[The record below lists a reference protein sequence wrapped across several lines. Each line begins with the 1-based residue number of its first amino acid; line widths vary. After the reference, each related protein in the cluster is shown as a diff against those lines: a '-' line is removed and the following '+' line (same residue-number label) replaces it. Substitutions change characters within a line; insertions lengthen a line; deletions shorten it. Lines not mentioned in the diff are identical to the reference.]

1 MPVRSGLPSAVRG
14 AGAARFTL
22 PSALRGRPGVL
33 VVSHCAPADVADN
46 TNPTA
51 RQIAFIRPQLSRTPE
66 RPSIPPLFYAPGRPL
81 TGGSS
86 SGPSRTALYTNP
98 ASAAPM
104 IG

>member
-66 RPSIPPLFYAPGRPL
+66 RPSIPPLFTRPDGRSLEALPVVL
-81 TGGSS
+81 REPPCT
-86 SGPSRTALYTNP
+86 RTLQVRRR
-98 ASAAPM
+98 
-104 IG
+104 